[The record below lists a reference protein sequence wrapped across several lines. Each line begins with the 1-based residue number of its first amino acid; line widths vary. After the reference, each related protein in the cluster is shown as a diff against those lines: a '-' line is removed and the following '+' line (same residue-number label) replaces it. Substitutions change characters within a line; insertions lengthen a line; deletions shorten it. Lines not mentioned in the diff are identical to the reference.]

1 MKPNETSTWRKAVQI
16 FATFALVFSMIPIC
30 ATQNAQVATADEEGA
45 ETPETWYYYSG
56 IYPSYETKNKQEAIE
71 DVDVFVSEN
80 IKYTEGGKDI
90 YSKFKI
96 QGSICHSIRD
106 E

>member
-45 ETPETWYYYSG
+45 ETPETWYYYSS
-56 IYPSYETKNKQEAIE
+56 IYPDNDAKNEQATIE
-71 DVDVFVSEN
+71 VDPFVR
-80 IKYTEGGKDI
+80 K
-90 YSKFKI
+90 
-96 QGSICHSIRD
+96 
-106 E
+106 